1 VLVAGILVGWAVP
14 REAPGPDWLRA
25 DGGHWREMPPSARL
39 AYAEGF
45 VTGGA
50 LAQAL
55 ATGVAAEDSGGLRRA
70 LDSLAA
76 GGGLGFPYAANVYAA
91 RVDDYY
97 WWEDRRS
104 RPIWHAFQE
113 VNHDLTRMKQ

>member
-1 VLVAGILVGWAVP
+1 MSPA
-14 REAPGPDWLRA
+14 
-25 DGGHWREMPPSARL
+25 ARL
-39 AYAEGF
+39 AYTEGF
-45 VTGGA
+45 ATGGA

-55 ATGVAAEDSGGLRRA
+55 AMGLEDSAAVRRA

-76 GGGLGFPYAANVYAA
+76 GNGLRFPYAANVYAA